1 MNAGPSV
8 RETVQSAYVQRG
20 SMTMTMT
27 PFLEEPPV
35 LLKREQRRRDPSN
48 GVIHQGSPSGKGM
61 AGLETQMDARRE
73 MPGSWAGGS
82 ARRSDDH
89 PLAGLSIPYAI

>member
-61 AGLETQMDARRE
+61 AGLETQMDARQE
-73 MPGSWAGGS
+73 MPEAPEERWTLTSPHGKGKENS
-82 ARRSDDH
+82 
-89 PLAGLSIPYAI
+89 